1 MTVFSVRVRIKTIV
15 RTDVRIELGMHLDFD
30 LMSWLGLDVVLCLE
44 IL

>member
-15 RTDVRIELGMHLDFD
+15 RTNVRIELDMHLDFD